1 VLLGGGLFMVALH
14 GVARKPSHTSR
25 ATPAEPHHGG
35 SDSSWCA
42 SVARYGVALHGVAR
56 LRLGPTDS
64 YPPGQRVDRASE
76 RASERERGRERERR
90 ERERGEREREKRVG
104 RTSRT
109 VQPLPFLGA
118 GADAGRDLGPGNQ
131 TREFKWDPGPGKAN
145 CKHFFSSSNT
155 ISLETQV
162 QAGIR
167 ARELS
172 AAAAE

>member
-1 VLLGGGLFMVALH
+1 MGGVILH
-14 GVARKPSHTSR
+14 GVPLWLGMEWLFTVWL
-25 ATPAEPHHGG
+25 G
-35 SDSSWCA
+35 SGLVLPIA
-42 SVARYGVALHGVAR
+42 IPPVSVL
-56 LRLGPTDS
+56 TE
-64 YPPGQRVDRASE
+64 RASE
-76 RASERERGRERERR
+76 RASEREGEREKG